1 MFGLKTKL
9 LRYRRGAAGDGQDAG
24 GVEAYLAGCVV
35 PFGHGFASFIST
47 DLKTIKARFGT
58 CIKLFDALRPPFGA
72 LKTGQH
78 QPLSSIMSLRGGFG
92 PKRAP
97 RSDFGS
103 KSKWWRNSNGFGS
116 LFHSA
121 FGAPSLAELLTLT
134 TVSNGLALS
143 QKGVW
148 AHLLFLLVFWN

>member
-1 MFGLKTKL
+1 MGKTL
-9 LRYRRGAAGDGQDAG
+9 EEGRRILRVHWSRFDT
-24 GVEAYLAGCVV
+24 
-35 PFGHGFASFIST
+35 FIST

-78 QPLSSIMSLRGGFG
+78 QPLSPIMLLCTGFR
-92 PKRAP
+92 PKRTP
-97 RSDFGS
+97 RLDFG
-103 KSKWWRNSNGFGS
+103 RRVQMVTCSNGFGS

-121 FGAPSLAELLTLT
+121 FGAPSLTELLTLT

-143 QKGVW
+143 QKGV
-148 AHLLFLLVFWN
+148 